1 MTQWIVPE
9 LWQWAEY
16 SCPWSYIAA
25 VRLYHVYPEYDG
37 RPMCGYGL
45 PPRSDGR

>member
-37 RPMCGYGL
+37 RLHVWIRPS
-45 PPRSDGR
+45 PSK